1 MQKGGESM
9 NPRGLTEKVRK
20 VAAAA
25 GADLVGVAGVDR
37 FHKAPS
43 GRSPA
48 DHLPTAE
55 SVVVV
60 ARKIPDAAIDRWGK
74 SPANAITSYR
84 TYGHGPIN
92 MRLVFIIQD
101 IASCLEEEGYEAYPV
116 TPLGGRAASTS
127 ARGGSSSS
135 EGREFF
141 ADFSNR
147 HAAVAAGLG
156 EFGWS
161 SIVLT
166 PEYGPRQRF
175 ASLFTDAPL
184 EPDPMYDGPTL
195 CSACHRDHPVH
206 PCASACPVK
215 AISLHEEVGPIEIGD
230 RRYSYAR
237 VDHWRC
243 FWSEVEGLIKEAG
256 PMYDGM
262 STDVR
267 PPELVTPEAVLEAR
281 GLKDPWQTTGF
292 FGDIGP
298 WCGRCLHVCVYGRD
312 THDRRLQRRRNK

>member
-1 MQKGGESM
+1 MDAHH
-9 NPRGLTEKVRK
+9 LTDKVRT
-20 VAAAA
+20 AARAA
-25 GADLVGVAGVDR
+25 GANLVGIADVNR
-37 FHKAPS
+37 FQQAPT
-43 GRSPA
+43 GRAPN

-74 SPANAITSYR
+74 APAKATTSYR

-92 MRLVFIIQD
+92 TRLVFIIQD
-101 IASCLEEEGYEAYPV
+101 IASCLEEAGYEAYPV
-116 TPLGGRAASTS
+116 TPLGGRAVPLVSSGGPASQQD
-127 ARGGSSSS
+127 
-135 EGREFF
+135 REFC

-175 ASLFTDAPL
+175 ASLLTDAPL
-184 EPDPMYDGPTL
+184 ISSPIYDGPSL
-195 CSACHRDHPVH
+195 CSECTEKRSVR
-206 PCASACPVK
+206 PCVAACPMG
-215 AISLHEEVGPIEIGD
+215 AIDRHESVDPIQIGG
-230 RRYSYAR
+230 RSYTYGQ

-267 PPELVTPEAVLEAR
+267 PPGDVTPEAILDAR
-281 GLKDPWQTTGF
+281 RLKDPWQTTGF

-298 WCGRCLHVCVYGRD
+298 WCGRCLHVCAYGQD
-312 THDRRLQRRRNK
+312 THRKRIGRR